1 MAFELGTKT
10 YSDYTKNLTPG
21 QGDTDQ
27 ADLDEKA
34 VSQQQ
39 QKLMGLAYAVKKGEI
54 DSPSPEVQKIADSM
68 SLEELKKMA
77 EGKHKDLPVKVA
89 IYPFSSSPSPGFQL
103 DVGTPVAMKDKGK
116 LLYGKVEEL
125 EKVQGKPG
133 VVVRWSNSKSGR
145 FQMSAFA
152 GLKMDK
158 KADYIVSED
167 VDKEVEEKL
176 DGRRKIFREKIKKL
190 AYEKAKKLL
199 AKKEVEE
206 SQKTEKEEKERVK
219 EVKNKVKINPEV
231 AEERRGYKTLK
242 KYHDLRESNTM
253 SKLEEDIVT
262 YLKEGAFK
270 AHSVAGEHGHDV
282 LGAASVMSIARAF
295 QVNPMH
301 VAQVLEKM
309 VRAGTINR
317 EGDAYTYGSTEI
329 ANG

>member
-89 IYPFSSSPSPGFQL
+89 KETHAEV
-103 DVGTPVAMKDKGK
+103 DEVGDGVDMYNNKRKEAERRKKEK
-116 LLYGKVEEL
+116 KEE
-125 EKVQGKPG
+125 
-133 VVVRWSNSKSGR
+133 
-145 FQMSAFA
+145 
-152 GLKMDK
+152 
-158 KADYIVSED
+158 

-190 AYEKAKKLL
+190 AYEKAKKML

-206 SQKTEKEEKERVK
+206 SQKTEKEDKERVK

-231 AEERRGYKTLK
+231 TEERRGYKTLK